1 MRKYFLVAA
10 AALMIV
16 GCTKEQSEFNSNDL
30 NNEALPH
37 GAVVGTVKYDAGAYK
52 DANGVIFEEHFVPAA
67 GKQVKI
73 EVGNSSY
80 VSGSTGNQTF
90 LADID
95 EEGKFSFTLPLGINA
110 TNVKV
115 SVVPFYEEKKVVSA
129 GEIVSIPNA
138 LYNKGVGPTTQ
149 SMTNKDIKTY
159 DFNVTSDATV
169 AERIS
174 KTISVSGKVLLQ
186 QWVWNKDASKYDIK
200 NQVDEKKWKLVC
212 EIKTWDNE
220 GNPYMNYTKTG
231 IQTNNEGIYSFTV
244 NLPDNWKSM
253 TYKPQ
258 LKVTVQAELDTDYT
272 GRYYDNDKSQ
282 WKSQTCTVLYPSV
295 STTKNVSEDN
305 ELVPLKFGDMTI
317 MPELQDKAGIKGIGN
332 ADIDAPEGPTLYS
345 QGALNTTWN
354 W

>member
-115 SVVPFYEEKKVVSA
+115 SVVPFYAEKKVVSA

-138 LYNKGVGPTTQ
+138 LYNTGVGPTTQ

-169 AERIS
+169 AERMS
-174 KTISVSGKVLLQ
+174 KTVSVSGKVLLQ

-200 NQVDEKKWKLVC
+200 TQVDEKKWKLVC
-212 EIKTWDNE
+212 EIKTWDDS
-220 GNPYMNYTKTG
+220 GNTYMNSSAHQK
-231 IQTNNEGIYSFTV
+231 
-244 NLPDNWKSM
+244 
-253 TYKPQ
+253 
-258 LKVTVQAELDTDYT
+258 
-272 GRYYDNDKSQ
+272 
-282 WKSQTCTVLYPSV
+282 
-295 STTKNVSEDN
+295 
-305 ELVPLKFGDMTI
+305 
-317 MPELQDKAGIKGIGN
+317 
-332 ADIDAPEGPTLYS
+332 
-345 QGALNTTWN
+345 
-354 W
+354 